1 MDFIYLAALFLGAG
15 LAGLIYYR
23 YVPAAQILRERLPN
37 RVTPAGILLAITIGG
52 AAWFLFSSVS
62 GVVLVG
68 RIFLFI
74 FSLLFFESVLLLVM
88 RWVKRNAVAT
98 LVAIMCTLIMFWW
111 YRVEP
116 SFFLLNSVI
125 IISTLGAV
133 TLLTRLDYLRT
144 KMLFVVAILWTV
156 YDILLVRFILPDV
169 TRETTTPHPTFLYP
183 AVTTGQVSLGS
194 GDFMFL
200 SLFTLVIAR
209 DIGWRAALVHVTA
222 QVTGL
227 LVTGL
232 LLPERGFV
240 VPFLVVMTPIFI
252 VCYVIMRR
260 WREPARLVG
269 TP

>member
-1 MDFIYLAALFLGAG
+1 MDFIYLAMLFLGAG
-15 LAGLIYYR
+15 IAGLVYYR
-23 YVPAAQILRERLPN
+23 YAPTAVDLRERLPN
-37 RVTPAGILLAITIGG
+37 RVTPAGIVLAVAIGS

-74 FSLLFFESVLLLVM
+74 FSLLFFESIFLLAM
-88 RWVKRNAVAT
+88 RWISRNTFAT
-98 LVAIMCTLIMFWW
+98 VVAILSTLGMFWW
-111 YRVEP
+111 YQAKP
-116 SFFLLNSVI
+116 SFVLLNFII

-133 TLLTRLDYLRT
+133 TLLTRLGYLRT
-144 KMLFVVAILWTV
+144 KILFAISILWTI

-169 TRETTTPHPTFLYP
+169 TRETATPHPTFLYP
-183 AVTTGQVSLGS
+183 AVTTGRVSLGS

-209 DIGWRAALVHVTA
+209 DVGPRAALVHVVA

-232 LLPERGFV
+232 LLPERGFT

-252 VCYVIMRR
+252 VCYVLMRNS
-260 WREPARLVG
+260 G
-269 TP
+269 KK